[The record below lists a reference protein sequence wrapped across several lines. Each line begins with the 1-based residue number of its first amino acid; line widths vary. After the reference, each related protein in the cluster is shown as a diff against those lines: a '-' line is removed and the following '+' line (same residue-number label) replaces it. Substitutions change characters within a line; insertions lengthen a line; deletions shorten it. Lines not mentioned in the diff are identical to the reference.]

1 MFNALF
7 NSRRE
12 QNNTV
17 DEYSVY
23 DFTHITK
30 RPYCEHFYIVF
41 KIAS

>member
-7 NSRRE
+7 DPRGE

-23 DFTHITK
+23 DFSHI
-30 RPYCEHFYIVF
+30 I
-41 KIAS
+41 KIASVSICLHD